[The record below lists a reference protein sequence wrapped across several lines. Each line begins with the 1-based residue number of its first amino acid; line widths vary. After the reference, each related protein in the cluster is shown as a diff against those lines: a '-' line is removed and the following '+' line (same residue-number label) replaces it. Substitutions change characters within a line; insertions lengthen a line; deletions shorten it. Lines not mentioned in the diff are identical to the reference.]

1 MRKFVASRGRA
12 AAAVLTGAA
21 LVTGTVLVTAGT
33 AFATT
38 STTVTVTGLSTNRGS
53 DAGGTNVMLTGKG
66 FTTWTPAAG
75 DIKFNGTAATVTPI
89 VLSDTQMAVVAP
101 AQGTGTA
108 TGNVIVTDGGSATS
122 ATSTANAWTYLPPI
136 TAAVPTN
143 TLLNSLGGSVVTV
156 TASGTGVSLGASAT
170 AFAALKI
177 TGTVNGVAAPLKW
190 LTASTV
196 AMTVPAGTPSSTAV
210 KVALLNNGV
219 AGTADSANAKYA
231 AVISKL
237 SVTSGPVAGTNTVAV
252 TGKGFTSSTVW
263 KFGGVNVT
271 GSCTLTSNTA
281 ASCVVP
287 AASAAGAVS
296 VNFTPAS
303 SAPYATTAAATY
315 TYSDV
320 S

>member
-1 MRKFVASRGRA
+1 MLASRKGTLRT
-12 AAAVLTGAA
+12 AAVLLSGAA
-21 LVTGTVLVTAGT
+21 VVGATALLG
-33 AFATT
+33 AGSASAAGAT
-38 STTVTVTGLSTNRGS
+38 SSTVTITGMSTKLGS
-53 DAGGTNVMLTGKG
+53 DAGGTGVLLTGKG
-66 FTTWTPAAG
+66 FTSWTPSAANV
-75 DIKFNGTAATVTPI
+75 KFNGTAASVTPI
-89 VLSDTQMAVVAP
+89 VISDTQMAVVAP
-101 AQGTGTA
+101 AGTG
-108 TGNVIVTDGGSATS
+108 TGNVIVTDGGGDFT

-190 LTASTV
+190 LSASTV
-196 AMTVPAGTPSSTAV
+196 AMTVPAGTPSNTAV
-210 KVALLNNGV
+210 KVALLNQGV

-231 AVISKL
+231 AVISKV
-237 SVTSGPVAGTNTVAV
+237 SVTSGPVAGTGTVTV
-252 TGKGFTSSTVW
+252 TGKGFTGSTVW
-263 KFGGVNVT
+263 KFGGVNVS
-271 GSCTLTSNTA
+271 GSCTITSNTA

-303 SAPYATTAAATY
+303 SAPYGTTAGATY
-315 TYSDV
+315 TYTDV